1 MAQFTQRKHG
11 ARAPGAG
18 AAAAAALEALCARGI
33 ALRATGRCVD
43 IQLAAQTRS
52 PAPGSDARTGTG
64 SDPGTDPGTDSVPRS
79 ARGARHRHDA
89 GCELL
94 GAALPRLAASLAG
107 QGLIAEALD
116 EALAELAD
124 WGADWHPAAARDAV
138 HAAVRS
144 RITPRLRVRNE
155 AARTTGRRGPLA
167 EAGAVRRAAA
177 HAARPRP
184 P

>member
-52 PAPGSDARTGTG
+52 PTPGSDARTGTG
-64 SDPGTDPGTDSVPRS
+64 SDPGTDSVPRS

-107 QGLIAEALD
+107 QRLIAEALD

-167 EAGAVRRAAA
+167 EAGAVRRAVA